1 MSMSTRAVY
10 RSRNRGAERA
20 AATRARI
27 VAAVRELLA
36 DGRFHNSTVEE
47 VAEHAGVSRATL
59 YLHFRSRPELVD
71 GICDVLEPALVGVR
85 DSVGL
90 EDLDAALTETVGATL
105 RFWASEEPLL
115 EQLYGIVAIDPAAG
129 DFVDRQRA
137 DRRGEMQKLI
147 RRLKRAGRL
156 RAGLTEKSALA
167 RLMVLTS
174 FETFRELRQ
183 AGLAENDV
191 VKLAQAD
198 ARELLLARGS
208 SCIRSTSRT

>member
-1 MSMSTRAVY
+1 MSTRAVY

-90 EDLDAALTETVGATL
+90 EDLDAALAETVGATL

-156 RAGLTEKSALA
+156 RGGLTEKSALA
-167 RLMVLTS
+167 QLMVLTS

-198 ARELLLARGS
+198 ARELLLA
-208 SCIRSTSRT
+208 